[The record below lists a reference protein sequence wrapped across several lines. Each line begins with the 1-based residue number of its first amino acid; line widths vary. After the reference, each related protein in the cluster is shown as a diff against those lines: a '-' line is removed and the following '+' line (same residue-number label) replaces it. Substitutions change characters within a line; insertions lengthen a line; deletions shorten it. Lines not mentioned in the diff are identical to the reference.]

1 MLQEIDH
8 HHQGISHYLRFFLSQ
23 LNQCKKNA
31 FIQNP
36 EKKTTNIKTRVA
48 REQGTAKHES
58 RREGSDATQLRH
70 RYSLGSLSSVLR
82 TTA

>member
-1 MLQEIDH
+1 MSQEIDH

-23 LNQCKKNA
+23 SNQCKKNG

-36 EKKTTNIKTRVA
+36 EKTTNIKTRVA
-48 REQGTAKHES
+48 CEQGTAKHES

-82 TTA
+82 TTV